1 MMDEIRKASDK
12 NLISILR
19 NVLFDL
25 MLTIEIL
32 IVIIDKSALH
42 FSYEGQVF
50 RITFLIN
57 VIIVILGIYE
67 GFKDNPGDVKKGI
80 TGFYSLWQWGLLLV
94 VGLIAVID
102 YKTSGR
108 NEMLRFLMVI
118 ATCRKLDVTKKLK
131 IFFFETLG
139 GCTILVLLSLLGIL
153 GEVQKLSGTT
163 GQMQYVLGM
172 GDPNALH
179 CMFLMIVLL
188 AIYLYMDKMKWYH
201 YLALVIADIILWRMT
216 GSEIGA
222 GVTLLAII
230 AAVIVQVTRIKDYKF
245 PYITGIVLL
254 IFEILFSIW
263 SACLSVYSIGQ
274 SQSSAMD
281 ELRAMGREAVLI
293 DYWLEDILK
302 LVNRILTGRITYLYW
317 GNEHHQGAI
326 YSWHLFADD
335 KYEIYYDMGFCRLFF
350 WYGWI
355 PAFCVIGLIIFVY
368 IFAMFKKD
376 GKTLVVLSCMCI
388 YTVVEAHLVS
398 VYAGRNFGLLLMGL
412 YIMNLAREEHGNER
426 G

>member
-1 MMDEIRKASDK
+1 MMDENWKTSDRKR
-12 NLISILR
+12 ISIIR
-19 NVLFDL
+19 NALFDL

-42 FSYEGQVF
+42 FGYEGQVF

-67 GFKDNPGDVKKGI
+67 GFKDNPGNLKKGL
-80 TGFYSLWQWGLLLV
+80 TGFYSWWQWGLLLV
-94 VGLIAVID
+94 AGLIAAID

-118 ATCRKLDVTKKLK
+118 AACRNLDVTKKLK
-131 IFFFETLG
+131 LFFFETLG
-139 GCTILVLLSLLGIL
+139 GCTILVFLALLGVL

-163 GQMQYVLGM
+163 GQLQYVLGM

-188 AIYLYMDKMKWYH
+188 ALYLYLEKMKWYY
-201 YLALVIADIILWRMT
+201 YLALVLADIILWRMT

-230 AAVIVQVTRIKDYKF
+230 GAVIVRVTKIKEYKF
-245 PYITGIVLL
+245 PYITAIGLL
-254 IFEILFSIW
+254 IFEVAFSIGAAAF
-263 SACLSVYSIGQ
+263 SAYTMTQ
-274 SQSSAMD
+274 APAFD
-281 ELRAMGREAVLI
+281 ALRAMGQEAVPI
-293 DYWLEDILK
+293 NQKLEDLI
-302 LVNRILTGRITYLYW
+302 RIIDRGLTGRITYLFW
-317 GNEHHQGAI
+317 SREDHLGAI